1 MKRAR
6 VLIAEDHVTVAEH
19 LRGLLETE
27 FQVVAV
33 VGDGYALLG
42 AAQTLKPDVIIADIT
57 MPGLDGIAA
66 ATRIFQYDPNA
77 RIVFVTVHDDPGMVQ
92 RSMEL
97 GALGYVLKLA
107 AGDDLIPA
115 VHAALAGQ
123 KYISPHVHNRR
134 PKI

>member
-6 VLIAEDHVTVAEH
+6 VLIAEDHVAVAEH
-19 LRGLLETE
+19 LHGLLETE

-33 VGDGYALLG
+33 VTDGYALLG

-66 ATRIFQYDPNA
+66 ATRIFQHNPAA

-92 RSMEL
+92 RSMEM
-97 GALGYVLKLA
+97 GVLGYVLKLA

-115 VHAALAGQ
+115 VNAALAGQ
-123 KYISPHVHNRR
+123 KFISPHVHNRR
-134 PKI
+134 PKP